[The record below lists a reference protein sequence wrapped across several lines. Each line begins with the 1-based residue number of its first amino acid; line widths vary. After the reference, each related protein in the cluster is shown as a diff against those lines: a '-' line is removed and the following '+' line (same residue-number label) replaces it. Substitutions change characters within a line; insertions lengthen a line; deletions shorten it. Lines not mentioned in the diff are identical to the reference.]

1 MITLTNDGVDPAENT
16 IGWSANILLD
26 TQLTHHAARY
36 TATYDNAE
44 FLDKINMMYPVA
56 ATRC

>member
-16 IGWSANILLD
+16 MGLSVDISLD
-26 TQLTHHAARY
+26 TQFTHHAARY
-36 TATYDNAE
+36 TAAYDKAE
-44 FLDKINMMYPVA
+44 FLDRIKMMYPVA